1 MGCSTTSFDH
11 MRSARPLSLSAWLR
25 FDAVERL
32 LPQGVRRVLEIGAGL
47 GSAGAL
53 LAERFEY
60 VGLEPDPVSYQ
71 VAVDRVGRAGT
82 VLTETAE
89 EFESSEPFD
98 LVCAFEVLEHCEDD
112 HAALSGWLRHVRP
125 GGYAMVSVPLGR
137 DRFGPWDRKAGHYRR
152 YDRADVIGVFESA
165 GLESVEVV
173 AYGFP
178 LGSATAAV
186 RDVVARTERRS
197 ATFEERTA
205 SSGRQLQPPDWAGG
219 VTRVVSAPFRLLQR
233 PFSGTSLGP
242 GIVALGRVSAA
253 GGRGY

>member
-1 MGCSTTSFDH
+1 M
-11 MRSARPLSLSAWLR
+11 SAWLR

-32 LPQGVRRVLEIGAGL
+32 LPAGVRRVLEIGAGL

-60 VGLEPDPVSYQ
+60 VGLEPDPVSF
-71 VAVDRVGRAGT
+71 AIAAERVGGAGT
-82 VLTETAE
+82 VLNETAE
-89 EFESSEPFD
+89 EFEPGSRFD

-112 HAALSGWLRHVRP
+112 QAALAGWVRHVRP

-152 YDRADVIGVFESA
+152 YDRDDVIGVFESA
-165 GLESVEVV
+165 GLEAIEAV

-186 RDVVARTERRS
+186 RDVVARREQRW

-205 SSGRQLQPPDWAGG
+205 SSGRQLQPPDRAGG

-233 PFSGTSLGP
+233 PFSSTSLGP
-242 GIVALGRVSAA
+242 GIVARGRMPA
-253 GGRGY
+253 GA